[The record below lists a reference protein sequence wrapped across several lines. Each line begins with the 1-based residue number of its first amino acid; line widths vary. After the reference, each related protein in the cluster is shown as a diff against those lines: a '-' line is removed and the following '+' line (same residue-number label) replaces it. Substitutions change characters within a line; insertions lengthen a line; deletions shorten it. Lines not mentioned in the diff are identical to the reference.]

1 MKQPI
6 PSKMDE
12 VEIVKSLIEGVY
24 WVSYKDEATSKVY
37 GAFTSRE
44 QAVNFSKS
52 HLGIFNFKFINSSTD
67 NK

>member
-1 MKQPI
+1 MKQSI
-6 PSKMDE
+6 PSETEE
-12 VEIVKSLIEGVY
+12 VEISKSLIEGVY
-24 WVSYKDEATSKVY
+24 WVTRKDEATSKMY